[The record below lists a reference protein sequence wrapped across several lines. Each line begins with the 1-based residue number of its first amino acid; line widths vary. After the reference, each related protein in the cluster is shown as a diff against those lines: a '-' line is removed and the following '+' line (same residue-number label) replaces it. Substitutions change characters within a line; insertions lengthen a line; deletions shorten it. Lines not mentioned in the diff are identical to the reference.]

1 MAYGDP
7 ARRQMKVTGVIQAG
21 GRSTRMGGRP
31 KALIELGGSRIIE
44 RVLAALTA
52 VVDDVLLVTNTPELY
67 AFLKLPMVAD
77 VYPDRGSLGGIYS
90 GLKAASGETAFTV
103 ACDMPFLHADVV
115 RLVVARAGQG
125 DVVIPRVGHQL
136 ETMHAAYAKACLPH
150 IDERLLAG
158 QLKIVEFF
166 ERVSVVEIAEA
177 DVARFRD
184 PRVAFMNVN
193 TPDELERARGLAT
206 RLG

>member
-1 MAYGDP
+1 
-7 ARRQMKVTGVIQAG
+7 MKVTGVIQAG

-31 KALIELGGSRIIE
+31 KALIELGGRRIIE

-90 GLKAASGETAFTV
+90 GLKAAPGEAAFTV
-103 ACDMPFLHADVV
+103 ACDMPFLNPDVV
-115 RLVVARAGQG
+115 RLVVARASQG
-125 DVVIPRVGHQL
+125 DVVIPCVGHQL

-150 IDERLLAG
+150 IEERLLAG

-166 ERVSVVEIAEA
+166 ERVRVVEIAEA